1 MQGAYCPSVVVL
13 YPTEVLDPPQESVV
27 PVVVEEGE
35 DLGDLQGA
43 IARRVL
49 MCSCVRDDGGSDIV
63 QRGLESLSDRAS
75 GRLHP
80 GSSSPRWSSLP
91 SRPHSLHRLPRS

>member
-1 MQGAYCPSVVVL
+1 
-13 YPTEVLDPPQESVV
+13 
-27 PVVVEEGE
+27 VVVEEGE

-43 IARRVL
+43 IARRL
-49 MCSCVRDDGGSDIV
+49 LICLCVRDDGGSDV
-63 QRGLESLSDRAS
+63 DRAS

-91 SRPHSLHRLPRS
+91 SRPHSIYYSTSPAAFSQHQLLRLA

>member
-1 MQGAYCPSVVVL
+1 
-13 YPTEVLDPPQESVV
+13 
-27 PVVVEEGE
+27 
-35 DLGDLQGA
+35 
-43 IARRVL
+43 
-49 MCSCVRDDGGSDIV
+49 VRDDGGSDIV

-91 SRPHSLHRLPRS
+91 SRPHFESLTGGLEESGEGVDGG